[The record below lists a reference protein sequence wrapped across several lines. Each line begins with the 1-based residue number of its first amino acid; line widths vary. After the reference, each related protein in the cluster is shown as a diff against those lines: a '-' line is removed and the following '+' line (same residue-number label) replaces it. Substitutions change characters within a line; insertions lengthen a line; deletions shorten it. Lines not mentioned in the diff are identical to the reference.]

1 MIRCTHSLS
10 AIAIAL
16 TSALSLN
23 ASATSEHG
31 YFHGN
36 EGIAHIKNELSVP
49 LLPVPF
55 TSKFPQKLAFAK
67 AQGKTISMNSASSDQ
82 IIPETCE
89 PSEFASYS
97 GNDFVEYVSNAY
109 LKHEVSAGYD
119 CFRSI
124 AVTFK
129 EAAAVFSTENVN
141 NVANAIVSELS
152 EDSYV
157 PERIFGKVFFLRV
170 MYLYAANNDLTLST
184 DDSNIKAAFDDVF
197 ANFDG
202 NTTDRTH
209 QLVIAETINLAGGYY
224 GYLIFKGLNGG
235 DERAAKW
242 IDLLPIMKSRLDIIR
257 PLFTTP
263 NEQDQYGIYHAV
275 NTIINEFNRMT
286 RYYIGEATYD
296 DVEMPSI
303 LAQYIYNINVD
314 DPVPSNAI
322 HALLAMAEIG
332 ITNEIVAAVQEVLDA
347 KGKFSQ
353 PHVALLRSISNSG
366 LDCTVF
372 ERDSLLCVTDE
383 LIEEMRD
390 FALPS
395 EFTFGDITF
404 KTKLSEERARHI
416 YNSLQ
421 ATRSLFFRNTGI
433 TDAVQ
438 DDPNEKSTFVI
449 YGSPEDYQTFQGYLY
464 GLDANNG
471 GIYIEQD
478 GTLYTFDRPDTEMF
492 VLEELARHEYVH
504 YLNSRYLVK
513 GMWGETQMYEN
524 DRFVWFDEGMANYLA
539 GAKQYGGTDPLAT
552 MIEMKSWHRERSIS
566 EITATSY
573 SDDWMYPYSALLF
586 NYLDETGSE
595 SIVDMASA
603 VAADD
608 VFEFDSIVASLSSL
622 DSGFQTYISELTAD
636 GWQAPW
642 YEYQTDALLEADGVV
657 DIQTVLT
664 ASMGA
669 TTSCSELDASNFKC
683 TFTIEANGAKAKQ
696 INIVNSVLDTGIEGA
711 LSNGLNNFETMTCHP
726 TKFNTENVDA
736 ECIGLL
742 RPDNIDYDEGVTDTD
757 GDGYPDEQDAFPND
771 PTEWADTDGDGHGDN
786 SDAFP
791 SDPTEWV
798 DSDSDGTGDNA
809 DAFPNDASET
819 TDTDGDGYGDN
830 SDVFPNDSTEWIDSD
845 SDGTGD
851 NADAFPNDASETT
864 DTDGDGYGD
873 NSDVFPNDST
883 EWIDSDSDG
892 TGDNADA
899 FPNDASESTDTDG
912 DGYGDN
918 SDAYP
923 NDASKWQKETTQPVA
938 DTPKSS
944 SGGSFGFISAL
955 LMIGMAILRRN
966 KHS

>member
-16 TSALSLN
+16 TSVLSLN
-23 ASATSEHG
+23 ANATSVHG

-36 EGIAHIKNELSVP
+36 EGIAHIKNELSAP
-49 LLPVPF
+49 LLKVPF

-67 AQGKTISMNSASSDQ
+67 AQAKTISMNSASSDQ

-109 LKHEVSAGYD
+109 LKYEVSAGYD

-124 AVTFK
+124 AVPFD
-129 EAAAVFSTENVN
+129 EAATVFSMDNVN

-152 EDSYV
+152 EGSYV

-209 QLVIAETINLAGGYY
+209 QLVIAEAINLAGGYY
-224 GYLIFKGLNGG
+224 GYLKFKGLNGG

-242 IDLLPIMKSRLDIIR
+242 IDLLPIIKSRLDIIR
-257 PLFTTP
+257 PLFSAP
-263 NEQDQYGIYHAV
+263 NEQDQYGIYHAA

-332 ITNEIVAAVQEVLDA
+332 ITNEIVTAVQEVLDA
-347 KGKFSQ
+347 TSKFSQ

-622 DSGFQTYISELTAD
+622 DSGFQTYVSELTAD

-757 GDGYPDEQDAFPND
+757 GDGYTDEQDAFPND

-819 TDTDGDGYGDN
+819 TDT
-830 SDVFPNDSTEWIDSD
+830 
-845 SDGTGD
+845 
-851 NADAFPNDASETT
+851 A
-864 DTDGDGYGD
+864 
-873 NSDVFPNDST
+873 
-883 EWIDSDSDG
+883 
-892 TGDNADA
+892 
-899 FPNDASESTDTDG
+899 
-912 DGYGDN
+912 
-918 SDAYP
+918 
-923 NDASKWQKETTQPVA
+923 
-938 DTPKSS
+938 
-944 SGGSFGFISAL
+944 
-955 LMIGMAILRRN
+955 
-966 KHS
+966 